1 MCTTNIYTYV
11 YPDGHKEQSRQPVFC
26 SASRRGKVC
35 INNVVFQ
42 HPTQYIP
49 IEHSQTL
56 SGSSRSFHSSP
67 FVSQFPPT
75 PEYTPP
81 YGTGNYGTGNLVEM
95 TDSDEDTD
103 ENADEIK
110 GENTDDKKDETI
122 AIRATQCLESFQK
135 CLQRASSVHPR
146 EFSVVEDQM
155 ARLSTWTAGIGV
167 FAPGRA
173 SIDHRLRYAPEVQ
186 SAVTGLL
193 ESLDYRIRACSDV
206 LDEGKFSAPDTR
218 SAANERLEWC
228 FVDIT
233 TELSRLEKTANT
245 IGRAS
250 NEAHVLNASDFQIK
264 DVEGNNVESLL
275 LRDFE
280 RHIGRRFPN
289 ISKIIQQRLA
299 RTMLLRQKRILHRRH
314 YQGNTDTQPQ
324 EATPKGSITLLA
336 SQLMGPAI
344 ILSSGNVKIVSF
356 GSSVIS
362 ARKTAVLSTHEAL
375 IFPPAPSPAA
385 ERKYKQRRT
394 PRVADTHNTSRLVK
408 AKSNAKSKKKPQAIG
423 EITCPYCLYMLPA
436 QEASDELAWR
446 NHVKNDLDPY
456 VCLFED
462 CQEADL
468 LYNDSDEWLSHLHQ
482 HNKLWRCSSHRDL
495 GPFSTR
501 EDYIKHIREAHNI
514 NLSDTQLRVLAK
526 KNARK
531 AVKLFLSCPMCGKN
545 ATEVDG
551 RLEDHIAGH
560 LLSLALK
567 SLPSF

>member
-1 MCTTNIYTYV
+1 MCTTNVYTYV

-26 SASRRGKVC
+26 SESRHGEVC
-35 INNVVFQ
+35 SNNIVFQ
-42 HPTQYIP
+42 HPTQYLT

-56 SGSSRSFHSSP
+56 SSSSRSFHSSP
-67 FVSQFPPT
+67 SVIQ
-75 PEYTPP
+75 
-81 YGTGNYGTGNLVEM
+81 NYGTDGLVELP
-95 TDSDEDTD
+95 DSDSDMDSDTD
-103 ENADEIK
+103 ENADD
-110 GENTDDKKDETI
+110 NKDETI
-122 AIRATQCLESFQK
+122 AIRAAQCLESFQQ
-135 CLQRASSVHPR
+135 CLQRVSSVHPR

-167 FAPGRA
+167 FAPERA

-193 ESLDYRIRACSDV
+193 ESLDYRIRACTDV

-250 NEAHVLNASDFQIK
+250 NEAHILDASSFQIK
-264 DVEGNNVESLL
+264 DDEGNNVESLL
-275 LRDFE
+275 LSDFE
-280 RHIGRRFPN
+280 GHIGTQFPN

-314 YQGNTDTQPQ
+314 YQGKTGTRPQ
-324 EATPKGSITLLA
+324 GATPKSSITL
-336 SQLMGPAI
+336 PAPRPGVPAT
-344 ILSSGNVKIVSF
+344 ILSPGNVKIA
-356 GSSVIS
+356 SSSSSAIS
-362 ARKTAVLSTHEAL
+362 ARKTIVLSTHEAL
-375 IFPPAPSPAA
+375 IFPPSPGVAA
-385 ERKYKQRRT
+385 ERKYKPRRP
-394 PRVADTHNTSRLVK
+394 PRVADTH
-408 AKSNAKSKKKPQAIG
+408 KSHPQA
-423 EITCPYCLYMLPA
+423 ITCPYCLYELSSREAFFEPA
-436 QEASDELAWR
+436 WQ

-462 CQEADL
+462 CKEADL
-468 LYNDSDEWLSHLHQ
+468 LYNDSNEWLSHLHQ
-482 HNKLWRCSSHRDL
+482 HNKLWRCSSHREL
-495 GPFSTR
+495 EPFSTS
-501 EDYIKHIREAHNI
+501 EEYIKHIREAHNI
-514 NLSDTQLRVLAK
+514 NLNDTQLRVLAK

-545 ATEVDG
+545 VTEVDG
-551 RLEDHIAGH
+551 RLEDHIAEH

-567 SLPSF
+567 SLPSY